1 MTEKRSRRRALK
13 LLGTGSLVAV
23 AGCVTDELDGAD
35 DDPGAAEDPT
45 PTPEGDGSADGGS
58 TPTPEEDET
67 PTPDDESLADPAT
80 DLVTLRSDDDLFD
93 PSGTETFEGTGSAST
108 DEFEL
113 DDGFVAF
120 EFEYAEEGNFM
131 VDLVDAESGERDPLI
146 TMVGPVDGT
155 MGIGISAGTYS
166 LSVSASADWS
176 LAVGQPGVPE
186 EHLRSPP
193 VLIENE
199 SHETIGPI
207 EVDGRVTFSA
217 SHDAEGHFVAMFH
230 EVDETRRNGTILF
243 NQVGGPPAV
252 FEGETDATLSGVG
265 WVDVAATGNYEIEIR

>member
-1 MTEKRSRRRALK
+1 MLMTTNRRHVLK
-13 LLGTGSLVAV
+13 LIGTATLPMG
-23 AGCVTDELDGAD
+23 AGCIGDEAAD
-35 DDPGAAEDPT
+35 DDSRDAEDPT
-45 PTPEGDGSADGGS
+45 TPGDDGSADGGE
-58 TPTPEEDET
+58 TPTPEG
-67 PTPDDESLADPAT
+67 PLADPAT

-93 PSGTETFEGTGSAST
+93 PSGTETFEGTGSTST
-108 DEFEL
+108 AEFEL

-120 EFEYAEEGNFM
+120 EFEHAEEGNFM

-166 LSVSASADWS
+166 LAVSASADWS
-176 LAVGQPGVPE
+176 LAVGQPGVPG

>member
-1 MTEKRSRRRALK
+1 M
-13 LLGTGSLVAV
+13 AV
-23 AGCVTDELDGAD
+23 AGCVSDDDSAD
-35 DDPGAAEDPT
+35 DDSRDDDDPT
-45 PTPEGDGSADGGS
+45 PTHDGDGSADEGDTPTPADDTATPEED
-58 TPTPEEDET
+58 TPTPEEGSTE
-67 PTPDDESLADPAT
+67 DPAT

-93 PSGTETFEGTGSAST
+93 PSGTETFEGTGSTST

-120 EFEYAEEGNFM
+120 EFEYGEEGNFM
-131 VDLVDAESGERDPLI
+131 VDLVDADTGERDYLI
-146 TMVGPVDGT
+146 MMVGPVDGT
-155 MGIGISAGTYS
+155 MGIGVSAGTYT
-166 LSVSASADWS
+166 LDVSASADWS

-265 WVDVAATGNYEIEIR
+265 WLDVAATGNYEIEIR